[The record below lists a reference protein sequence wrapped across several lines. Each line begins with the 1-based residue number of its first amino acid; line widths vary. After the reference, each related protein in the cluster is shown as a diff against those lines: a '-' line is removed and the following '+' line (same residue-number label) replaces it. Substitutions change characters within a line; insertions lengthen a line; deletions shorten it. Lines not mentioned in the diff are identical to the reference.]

1 MSVERAIDP
10 TIAAVLAQIPVLVGE
25 LTAESLPAIRAQ
37 RLAFGDQIQL
47 SDDVERVDHTVPGPE
62 GGPDVVL
69 RVHTPTGL
77 TGPLPCV
84 YSIHGGG
91 YVLGTYEMED
101 LRFDQWCPRLG
112 IVGVSVEYRLA
123 PETPYPGP
131 LEDCYAGL
139 AWVFDHADELG
150 IDRTRVGI
158 AGASAGGGLAAGLA
172 LLTRDRGQLDLAFQ
186 MLIYPMIDDR
196 RVTPSSSWDVP
207 IWSPANNEFG
217 WRSYLGPLHG
227 TEQIPPYAAAT
238 RATDLTGLPPAFV
251 CVGTMDGFCD
261 EDIEYAQRLNHVGV
275 PTELHVY
282 PGAPHGFDGFAPT
295 APLARR
301 CRREMREWLAAVLG
315 VTEAEAPATAP
326 APA

>member
-1 MSVERAIDP
+1 GTLPSPVGSPAMSVERAIDP
-10 TIAAVLAQIPVLVGE
+10 TIAAVLAQMPVLVGE

-69 RVHTPTGL
+69 RVHTPKGP

-139 AWVFDHADELG
+139 AWVFD
-150 IDRTRVGI
+150 
-158 AGASAGGGLAAGLA
+158 
-172 LLTRDRGQLDLAFQ
+172 
-186 MLIYPMIDDR
+186 
-196 RVTPSSSWDVP
+196 
-207 IWSPANNEFG
+207 
-217 WRSYLGPLHG
+217 
-227 TEQIPPYAAAT
+227 
-238 RATDLTGLPPAFV
+238 
-251 CVGTMDGFCD
+251 
-261 EDIEYAQRLNHVGV
+261 
-275 PTELHVY
+275 
-282 PGAPHGFDGFAPT
+282 
-295 APLARR
+295 
-301 CRREMREWLAAVLG
+301 
-315 VTEAEAPATAP
+315 
-326 APA
+326 